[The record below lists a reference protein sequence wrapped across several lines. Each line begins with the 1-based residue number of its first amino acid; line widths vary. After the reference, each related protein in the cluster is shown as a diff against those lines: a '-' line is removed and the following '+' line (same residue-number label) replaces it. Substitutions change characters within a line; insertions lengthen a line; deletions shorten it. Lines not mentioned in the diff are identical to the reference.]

1 MSAACCANIGS
12 EQQVIDL
19 KRNIYTTEQLSKSQL
34 DDFSEVD
41 TNIYFPIEIL
51 DDDFSEVD
59 ITEAIGTCLVS
70 TRIAYYV
77 SLCNII

>member
-51 DDDFSEVD
+51 DDDF
-59 ITEAIGTCLVS
+59 
-70 TRIAYYV
+70 
-77 SLCNII
+77 